1 MSKIQL
7 PIPSDDSFMYLLLT
21 LLALCGE
28 IPVALVS
35 RLPGSESYQVKAIT
49 LLKNSRWIYTYYSD
63 RLRGL
68 RLTSAAKRELI
79 QMQPERFGAAM
90 SGNNSVASPKYD
102 RSSRLRLHRMAEV
115 LVMMY
120 RAGVV
125 MLPWEKPGAFLPDE
139 QFSSFTVTKPTYYS
153 SHEVKRIGEQGNTI
167 HNSRATGV
175 LLAPD
180 KIFAVFNT
188 ADGEMKWEYEA
199 ELRLKS
205 FLTQDICFTRLSE
218 QYSHVTPEA
227 FIVGQDINQFPGFFR
242 ETRGGKKPFVKGITF
257 DHVHY
262 LTMDHRGDVLL
273 QLLCSPERRY
283 LLDKSLTWDLAPARD
298 YLVENDGFDENG
310 APVLLG
316 YSCDIPRIY
325 KFHEG
330 LQILNLTGTV
340 FCFDFQ
346 KDVLR
351 EICGEVVRIEEID
364 FDEYEKSLFH
374 IVR

>member
-1 MSKIQL
+1 M
-7 PIPSDDSFMYLLLT
+7 
-21 LLALCGE
+21 
-28 IPVALVS
+28 
-35 RLPGSESYQVKAIT
+35 
-49 LLKNSRWIYTYYSD
+49 
-63 RLRGL
+63 
-68 RLTSAAKRELI
+68 
-79 QMQPERFGAAM
+79 
-90 SGNNSVASPKYD
+90 
-102 RSSRLRLHRMAEV
+102 
-115 LVMMY
+115 
-120 RAGVV
+120 
-125 MLPWEKPGAFLPDE
+125 
-139 QFSSFTVTKPTYYS
+139 
-153 SHEVKRIGEQGNTI
+153 
-167 HNSRATGV
+167 
-175 LLAPD
+175 
-180 KIFAVFNT
+180 
-188 ADGEMKWEYEA
+188 
-199 ELRLKS
+199 
-205 FLTQDICFTRLSE
+205 
-218 QYSHVTPEA
+218 
-227 FIVGQDINQFPGFFR
+227 
-242 ETRGGKKPFVKGITF
+242 KGITF

-298 YLVENDGFDENG
+298 YLVENDGFDDKG